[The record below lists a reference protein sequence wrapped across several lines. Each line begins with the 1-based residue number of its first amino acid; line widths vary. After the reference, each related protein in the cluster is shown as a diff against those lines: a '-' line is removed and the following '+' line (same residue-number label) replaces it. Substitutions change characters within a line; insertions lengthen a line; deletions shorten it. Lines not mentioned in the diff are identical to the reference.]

1 MPKKSFLFVIT
12 FLSLFQL
19 YIKKWPSK
27 DITIEL
33 TLLISHRYATAKKD
47 FNSDTSAF
55 CFVSQPFLTFTFITE
70 YATSYVFLYFCA
82 RYEYLQLI
90 Y

>member
-19 YIKKWPSK
+19 YIKKNWPSK
-27 DITIEL
+27 DTIEL
-33 TLLISHRYATAKKD
+33 TLLISHRYATAKKNL
-47 FNSDTSAF
+47 NSDTSAF

-70 YATSYVFLYFCA
+70 YAKSDVFLYFCA